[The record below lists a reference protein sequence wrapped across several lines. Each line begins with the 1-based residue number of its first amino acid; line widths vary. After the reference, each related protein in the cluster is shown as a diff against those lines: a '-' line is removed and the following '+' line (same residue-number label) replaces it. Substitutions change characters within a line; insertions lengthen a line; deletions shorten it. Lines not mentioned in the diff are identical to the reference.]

1 MVIMKNLIE
10 KKYLGLLLALV
21 IYFVIFLGFE
31 SKFSEFHFANFL
43 KSVIGIG
50 YLSFVLLFRKKF
62 SIIQALI
69 VFITTFVLYYLADY
83 IEYNIYNLSNILTI
97 IIYACSATIIC
108 WLVNS
113 RWSECSD
120 TCIGQ
125 ECGCHES
132 YDLIVRIAR
141 RYYVIIQKQPK
152 EVYILTNNRQRLSI
166 A

>member
-1 MVIMKNLIE
+1 MVWRLWTSMSFCLTEI
-10 KKYLGLLLALV
+10 V
-21 IYFVIFLGFE
+21 W
-31 SKFSEFHFANFL
+31 KFNA
-43 KSVIGIG
+43 I
-50 YLSFVLLFRKKF
+50 RKKF

-97 IIYACSATIIC
+97 TIYACSATIIC
-108 WLVNS
+108 WLMNS

-132 YDLIVRIAR
+132 YELIVRIAR

-166 A
+166 AWKLKLQNIDCKI

>member
-1 MVIMKNLIE
+1 MVWCLWTSMSFCLTEI
-10 KKYLGLLLALV
+10 V
-21 IYFVIFLGFE
+21 W
-31 SKFSEFHFANFL
+31 KFNA
-43 KSVIGIG
+43 I
-50 YLSFVLLFRKKF
+50 RKKF

-125 ECGCHES
+125 ESGCHES
-132 YDLIVRIAR
+132 DELIVRIAR

-166 A
+166 AWKLKLHNIDCKI

>member
-1 MVIMKNLIE
+1 MGWCLWTSMSFCLTEIVW
-10 KKYLGLLLALV
+10 
-21 IYFVIFLGFE
+21 
-31 SKFSEFHFANFL
+31 KFNA
-43 KSVIGIG
+43 I
-50 YLSFVLLFRKKF
+50 RKKF

-69 VFITTFVLYYLADY
+69 VFITTFILYYLADY

-166 A
+166 AWKLKLHNIDCKI

>member
-1 MVIMKNLIE
+1 MGWCLWTSMSFCLTEIVW
-10 KKYLGLLLALV
+10 
-21 IYFVIFLGFE
+21 
-31 SKFSEFHFANFL
+31 KFNA
-43 KSVIGIG
+43 I
-50 YLSFVLLFRKKF
+50 RKKF
-62 SIIQALI
+62 SITQALI

-83 IEYNIYNLSNILTI
+83 IEYNIYNLSNILI
-97 IIYACSATIIC
+97 ITIYACSATIIC
-108 WLVNS
+108 WLMNS

-125 ECGCHES
+125 ECWCPES

-166 A
+166 AWKLKLQNIDCKI

>member
-1 MVIMKNLIE
+1 MVWCLWTSMSFCLTEI
-10 KKYLGLLLALV
+10 V
-21 IYFVIFLGFE
+21 W
-31 SKFSEFHFANFL
+31 KFNA
-43 KSVIGIG
+43 I
-50 YLSFVLLFRKKF
+50 RKKF

-69 VFITTFVLYYLADY
+69 VFITTFILYYLADY

-166 A
+166 AWKLKLQNIDCKI

>member
-1 MVIMKNLIE
+1 M
-10 KKYLGLLLALV
+10 
-21 IYFVIFLGFE
+21 
-31 SKFSEFHFANFL
+31 
-43 KSVIGIG
+43 
-50 YLSFVLLFRKKF
+50 
-62 SIIQALI
+62 IQALI

-83 IEYNIYNLSNILTI
+83 IEYNIYNLSNILSIT
-97 IIYACSATIIC
+97 IYACSATIIC

>member
-1 MVIMKNLIE
+1 MGWCLWTSMSFCLTEIVW
-10 KKYLGLLLALV
+10 
-21 IYFVIFLGFE
+21 
-31 SKFSEFHFANFL
+31 KFNA
-43 KSVIGIG
+43 I
-50 YLSFVLLFRKKF
+50 RKKF

-69 VFITTFVLYYLADY
+69 VFITTFILYYLADY
-83 IEYNIYNLSNILTI
+83 IEYNIYNLSNILSIT
-97 IIYACSATIIC
+97 IYACSATIIC

-166 A
+166 AWKLKLHDIDCKG

>member
-1 MVIMKNLIE
+1 MGWCLWTSMSFCLTEIVW
-10 KKYLGLLLALV
+10 
-21 IYFVIFLGFE
+21 
-31 SKFSEFHFANFL
+31 KFNA
-43 KSVIGIG
+43 I
-50 YLSFVLLFRKKF
+50 RKKF

-166 A
+166 AWKLKLQNIDCKI

>member
-1 MVIMKNLIE
+1 MGWCLWTSMSFCLTEIVW
-10 KKYLGLLLALV
+10 
-21 IYFVIFLGFE
+21 
-31 SKFSEFHFANFL
+31 KFNAIS
-43 KSVIGIG
+43 
-50 YLSFVLLFRKKF
+50 KKF

-83 IEYNIYNLSNILTI
+83 IEYNIYNLSNILSIT
-97 IIYACSATIIC
+97 IYACSATIIC

-166 A
+166 AWKLKLQNIDCKI

>member
-1 MVIMKNLIE
+1 MGWCLWTSMSFCLTEIVW
-10 KKYLGLLLALV
+10 
-21 IYFVIFLGFE
+21 
-31 SKFSEFHFANFL
+31 KFNA
-43 KSVIGIG
+43 I
-50 YLSFVLLFRKKF
+50 RKKF

-83 IEYNIYNLSNILTI
+83 IEYNIYNLSNILSIT
-97 IIYACSATIIC
+97 IYACSATIIC

-166 A
+166 AWKLKLHNIDCKI

>member
-1 MVIMKNLIE
+1 MVWRLWTYMSFCLTEI
-10 KKYLGLLLALV
+10 V
-21 IYFVIFLGFE
+21 W
-31 SKFSEFHFANFL
+31 KFNA
-43 KSVIGIG
+43 I
-50 YLSFVLLFRKKF
+50 RKKF

-83 IEYNIYNLSNILTI
+83 IEYNIYNLSNILSIT
-97 IIYACSATIIC
+97 IYACSATIIC
-108 WLVNS
+108 WLMNS

-166 A
+166 AWKLKLQNIDCKI

>member
-1 MVIMKNLIE
+1 MGWCLWTSMSFCLTEIVW
-10 KKYLGLLLALV
+10 
-21 IYFVIFLGFE
+21 
-31 SKFSEFHFANFL
+31 KFNA
-43 KSVIGIG
+43 I
-50 YLSFVLLFRKKF
+50 RKKF

-83 IEYNIYNLSNILTI
+83 IEYNIYNLSNILSIT
-97 IIYACSATIIC
+97 IYACSATIIC

-166 A
+166 AWKLKLQNIDCKI

>member
-1 MVIMKNLIE
+1 MGWCLWTSMSFCLTEIVW
-10 KKYLGLLLALV
+10 
-21 IYFVIFLGFE
+21 
-31 SKFSEFHFANFL
+31 KFNA
-43 KSVIGIG
+43 I
-50 YLSFVLLFRKKF
+50 RKKF

-69 VFITTFVLYYLADY
+69 VFITTFVLYYIADY
-83 IEYNIYNLSNILTI
+83 IEYNIYNLSNILSIT
-97 IIYACSATIIC
+97 IYACSATIIC

-166 A
+166 AWKLKLQNIDCKI

>member
-1 MVIMKNLIE
+1 MGWCLWTSMSFCLTEIVW
-10 KKYLGLLLALV
+10 
-21 IYFVIFLGFE
+21 
-31 SKFSEFHFANFL
+31 KFNA
-43 KSVIGIG
+43 I
-50 YLSFVLLFRKKF
+50 RKKF

-83 IEYNIYNLSNILTI
+83 IEYNIYNLSNILSIT
-97 IIYACSATIIC
+97 IYACSATIIC

-166 A
+166 AWKLKLQNIDCKG

>member
-1 MVIMKNLIE
+1 MGWCLWTYMSFCLTEIVW
-10 KKYLGLLLALV
+10 
-21 IYFVIFLGFE
+21 
-31 SKFSEFHFANFL
+31 KFNA
-43 KSVIGIG
+43 I
-50 YLSFVLLFRKKF
+50 RKKF

-166 A
+166 AWKLKLHNIDCKI

>member
-1 MVIMKNLIE
+1 MKNLIG
-10 KKYLGLLLALV
+10 KKYLGLLLA
-21 IYFVIFLGFE
+21 FVIAFVICWGFE

-97 IIYACSATIIC
+97 TIYACSATIIC
-108 WLVNS
+108 WLMN
-113 RWSECSD
+113 
-120 TCIGQ
+120 
-125 ECGCHES
+125 
-132 YDLIVRIAR
+132 L
-141 RYYVIIQKQPK
+141 VILKVTKPIDK
-152 EVYILTNNRQRLSI
+152 
-166 A
+166 

>member
-1 MVIMKNLIE
+1 MGWCLWTSMSFCLTEIVW
-10 KKYLGLLLALV
+10 
-21 IYFVIFLGFE
+21 
-31 SKFSEFHFANFL
+31 KFNA
-43 KSVIGIG
+43 I
-50 YLSFVLLFRKKF
+50 RKKF

-83 IEYNIYNLSNILTI
+83 IEYNIYNLSNILSIT
-97 IIYACSATIIC
+97 IYACSATIIC

-141 RYYVIIQKQPK
+141 CYHLIIPRQPK

-166 A
+166 AWKLKLQNIDCKI

>member
-1 MVIMKNLIE
+1 MVWCLWTSMSFCLTEI
-10 KKYLGLLLALV
+10 V
-21 IYFVIFLGFE
+21 W
-31 SKFSEFHFANFL
+31 KFNT
-43 KSVIGIG
+43 I
-50 YLSFVLLFRKKF
+50 RKKF

-69 VFITTFVLYYLADY
+69 VFITTFILYYLADY

-166 A
+166 AWKLKLQNIDCKI

>member
-1 MVIMKNLIE
+1 MVWCLWTSMSFCLTEI
-10 KKYLGLLLALV
+10 V
-21 IYFVIFLGFE
+21 W
-31 SKFSEFHFANFL
+31 KFNA
-43 KSVIGIG
+43 I
-50 YLSFVLLFRKKF
+50 RKKF

-83 IEYNIYNLSNILTI
+83 IEYNIYNLSNILSIT
-97 IIYACSATIIC
+97 IYACSATIIC

-166 A
+166 AWKLKLQNIDCKI

>member
-1 MVIMKNLIE
+1 MGWCLWTSMSFCLTEIVW
-10 KKYLGLLLALV
+10 
-21 IYFVIFLGFE
+21 
-31 SKFSEFHFANFL
+31 KFNA
-43 KSVIGIG
+43 I
-50 YLSFVLLFRKKF
+50 RKKF

-69 VFITTFVLYYLADY
+69 VFITTFVLYYIADY
-83 IEYNIYNLSNILTI
+83 IEYNIYNLSNILSIT
-97 IIYACSATIIC
+97 IYACSATIIC
-108 WLVNS
+108 WLMNS

-166 A
+166 AWKLKLQNIDCKI

>member
-1 MVIMKNLIE
+1 MGWCLWTSMSFCLTEIVW
-10 KKYLGLLLALV
+10 
-21 IYFVIFLGFE
+21 
-31 SKFSEFHFANFL
+31 KFNA
-43 KSVIGIG
+43 I
-50 YLSFVLLFRKKF
+50 RKKF

-83 IEYNIYNLSNILTI
+83 IEYNIYNLSNILSIT
-97 IIYACSATIIC
+97 IYACSATIIC

-141 RYYVIIQKQPK
+141 RYYVIIQKKPK

-166 A
+166 AWKLKLQNIDCKI